1 MLVSQ
6 VVCLCV
12 LAICTVYI
20 HKLINV
26 KVSFL
31 HEEFSMLIPN
41 AIFDSHSAG
50 WQKTDGEVVFC
61 RVRGVDGSCAKH
73 LTVESYMD
81 IYACTQ
87 LHLLLLVFHHPLFH
101 SRLKSCFFCN
111 PCHCSLSFSSSGLT
125 ARLPRLLRLLLA

>member
-1 MLVSQ
+1 ML
-6 VVCLCV
+6 VCLCV
-12 LAICTVYI
+12 LAIFTVYI

-50 WQKTDGEVVFC
+50 WQKTDREVVFC

-87 LHLLLLVFHHPLFH
+87 LHLLLLVFHHPLSFIPD
-101 SRLKSCFFCN
+101 LN
-111 PCHCSLSFSSSGLT
+111 PAFSAILPT
-125 ARLPRLLRLLLA
+125 AVFLFLRQD

>member
-1 MLVSQ
+1 MARRAFGASFEGSWAGLSTHAWQPFWASANVSEC
-6 VVCLCV
+6 VLVCLCV
-12 LAICTVYI
+12 LARFTVYI

-50 WQKTDGEVVFC
+50 WQKTDREVVFC

-81 IYACTQ
+81 IYASNSYTYYY
-87 LHLLLLVFHHPLFH
+87 
-101 SRLKSCFFCN
+101 
-111 PCHCSLSFSSSGLT
+111 
-125 ARLPRLLRLLLA
+125 